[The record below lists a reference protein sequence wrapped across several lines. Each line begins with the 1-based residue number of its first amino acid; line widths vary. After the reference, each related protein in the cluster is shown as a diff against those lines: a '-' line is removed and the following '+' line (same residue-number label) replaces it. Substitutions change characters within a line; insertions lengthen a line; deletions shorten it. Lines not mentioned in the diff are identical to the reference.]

1 VAIRD
6 IFHDPETIERC
17 RRSGAWSDATL
28 DDALQEHARARG
40 DKLAIVDRAWRL
52 TFAELDR
59 LAHRVACG
67 LLRLGLT
74 SGDVISIQTPNWAEW
89 LIMHCAATRDGS
101 REGGGCHQRA
111 PGSRVRCSLGVEV

>member
-1 VAIRD
+1 MAIRD
-6 IFHDPETIERC
+6 IFHDPETIQRY
-17 RRSGAWSDATL
+17 RQAGAWSDATL